1 MVKTSHG
8 ALSDLIESKSAQRL
22 SRKVTRM
29 ISQMDDLVTDLNLRK
44 EVLLR
49 FIFYLSRHMLL
60 SVFFTLN
67 FLFL

>member
-1 MVKTSHG
+1 VVKTSHG

-60 SVFFTLN
+60 SLFFTLN

>member
-1 MVKTSHG
+1 VVKTSHG

-49 FIFYLSRHMLL
+49 FIFYLSRHMLSL
-60 SVFFTLN
+60 FFTLN